1 MPVRKSGILRS
12 VQFHCDQSGKSSV
25 LVNFLKL
32 FTYSGF
38 CEGVVKAVVLID
50 RSNSGHGIKP

>member
-1 MPVRKSGILRS
+1 MPVRKSGILS

>member
-12 VQFHCDQSGKSSV
+12 VRFHCDQSGKSSV

-32 FTYSGF
+32 FTCSGI
-38 CEGVVKAVVLID
+38 CDGVVKAVALID
-50 RSNSGHGIKP
+50 RSNSDYGIKA